1 MDNANYFRAKLTEAG
16 FDLKPSESA
25 ICALMLYDAV
35 LSQQFA
41 AELQKE
47 NIYVTGFYYPVVP
60 KGQARIR
67 IQLSAAHTR
76 EQLDRALA
84 AFIKIG
90 KNWALSNKED
100 NTDTIQNSLGLIS
113 NCFFFPPSPHFL
125 IFRHHGKHLHFK
137 LRLFVTI
144 KIKNINQT
152 L

>member
-1 MDNANYFRAKLTEAG
+1 MLMESTELRDRVMDNAVYFRGKLKEAG
-16 FDLKPSESA
+16 FDIKPSESA
-25 ICALMLYDAV
+25 IAALMLYDAV

-76 EQLDRALA
+76 EQLDRAIA

-90 KNWALSNKED
+90 K
-100 NTDTIQNSLGLIS
+100 
-113 NCFFFPPSPHFL
+113 
-125 IFRHHGKHLHFK
+125 K
-137 LRLFVTI
+137 LNVI
-144 KIKNINQT
+144 K
-152 L
+152 

>member
-16 FDLKPSESA
+16 FDLNPSESA

-90 KNWALSNKED
+90 K
-100 NTDTIQNSLGLIS
+100 QLG
-113 NCFFFPPSPHFL
+113 
-125 IFRHHGKHLHFK
+125 
-137 LRLFVTI
+137 VI
-144 KIKNINQT
+144 K
-152 L
+152 